1 MEMNISKMV
10 YPQDTRIE
18 TATATATATEPRL
31 GLALGLAESNAPLH
45 SVLWGRGP

>member
-1 MEMNISKMV
+1 MV
-10 YPQDTRIE
+10 YPRDTRIE
-18 TATATATATEPRL
+18 TATATATATATEPRL